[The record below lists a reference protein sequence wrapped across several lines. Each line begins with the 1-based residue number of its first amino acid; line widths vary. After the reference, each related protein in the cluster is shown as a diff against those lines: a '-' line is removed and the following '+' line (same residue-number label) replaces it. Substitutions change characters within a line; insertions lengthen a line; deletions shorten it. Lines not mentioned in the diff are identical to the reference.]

1 MIVVTTPTGNVG
13 GQLLPE
19 LLDAETEPLRVVV
32 RDPSRLPDAVRH
44 RVQVIVGSH
53 DDPAALDQALD
64 GAQGLFW
71 LIPPSMRASS
81 ANEYYLSFARPA
93 VAAIRRYQVGH
104 VVGISS
110 AGWDFPH
117 PAGLLS
123 AAHAMDAELETSGAA
138 YRSLG
143 MGFYME
149 NLLRPLP
156 RMISDGVLSM
166 PLSPDRPLAVIATQ
180 DIAAVAAGLLLD
192 RSWEGPAT
200 FPSSATTSRPTK
212 WQPSSAT
219 CWGHRSPSNKPTSS
233 SKQRP
238 RSSAASPKGW
248 QATSRRCTGPNITGS
263 TTKTGPTPPPHPP
276 TSTHG
281 VRPCS
286 PQQPATSHEDA
297 INNAPRDREEQPA
310 LACPSP
316 GPESMLL
323 VLVSNRAPLTCF
335 RSLTGISTRTP

>member
-13 GQLLPE
+13 SQLLAE
-19 LLDAETEPLRVVV
+19 LLKAETEPLRVIV
-32 RDPSRLPDAVRH
+32 RDPSRMPGAVRDQ
-44 RVQVIVGSH
+44 VQVIVGSH
-53 DDPAALDQALD
+53 DDPAVLDQALD

-81 ANEYYLSFARPA
+81 AKDYYLSFAHPA
-93 VAAIRRYQVGH
+93 AAAIRRHEVGH

-156 RMISDGVLSM
+156 RMISDGVLSL
-166 PLSPDRPLAVIATQ
+166 PLSPDGSLVVIATQ

-192 RSWEGPAT
+192 RSWEDTDHIPVLGDNLTPNQMAAT
-200 FPSSATTSRPTK
+200 ISDVLGSQVTFEQADLEQQTASTIKRGVPEDVARDFTAMYWAQQNGIYDQDWSHATPT
-212 WQPSSAT
+212 
-219 CWGHRSPSNKPTSS
+219 PTSF
-233 SKQRP
+233 QTWCETVLA
-238 RSSAASPKGW
+238 SAAG
-248 QATSRRCTGPNITGS
+248 
-263 TTKTGPTPPPHPP
+263 
-276 TSTHG
+276 
-281 VRPCS
+281 
-286 PQQPATSHEDA
+286 D
-297 INNAPRDREEQPA
+297 
-310 LACPSP
+310 
-316 GPESMLL
+316 
-323 VLVSNRAPLTCF
+323 VS
-335 RSLTGISTRTP
+335 